1 MRQPA
6 DQRSAPAPGAPAP
19 GAPGPGAPAPGAPG
33 PGAPARPVLP
43 GDQVVIRP
51 GQPQDVAALQAILA
65 EPGVAAWW
73 GDPEPAAETEA
84 KLLGGGPGEALLV
97 IESNGQVA
105 GGIEYSEE
113 NEPMYRHAGIDIYLS
128 RRFSGRGLGTEAVT
142 LLAAFLMRERGHHR
156 LTIDPA
162 AGNRPAIRC
171 YEKAGF
177 RRVGIMREYERGRDG
192 RFHDGPL
199 MDLVRSDIALEPDDS
214 GPDDPGPDAPGADDP
229 GPDPSGGSAGC
240 G

>member
-1 MRQPA
+1 MPR
-6 DQRSAPAPGAPAP
+6 
-19 GAPGPGAPAPGAPG
+19 

-43 GDQVVIRP
+43 GDQVLIRP

-65 EPGVAAWW
+65 EPEVAAWW

-97 IESNGQVA
+97 IEADGQVA

-113 NEPMYRHAGIDIYLS
+113 NEPIYRHAGIDIYLS
-128 RRFSGRGLGTEAVT
+128 SRFSGRGLGTEAVT

-171 YEKAGF
+171 YEKGRLPAG
-177 RRVGIMREYERGRDG
+177 RNNARVRAGAGWAVPRWAA
-192 RFHDGPL
+192 DGP
-199 MDLVRSDIALEPDDS
+199 
-214 GPDDPGPDAPGADDP
+214 GPLRHCHGAGRPGPAIP
-229 GPDPSGGSAGC
+229 GPDPSGGSAG
-240 G
+240 GA

>member
-1 MRQPA
+1 MARRA
-6 DQRSAPAPGAPAP
+6 DRSSG
-19 GAPGPGAPAPGAPG
+19 PGPAAAAEPPAAATAPD
-33 PGAPARPVLP
+33 RPVLA
-43 GDQVVIRP
+43 GRRVLIRP
-51 GQPQDVAALQAILA
+51 GQSRDVAALQAILA
-65 EPGVAAWW
+65 EPEVAAWW

-97 IESNGQVA
+97 IEAGGQVA

-128 RRFSGRGLGTEAVT
+128 SRFSGRGLGTEAVT

-162 AGNRPAIRC
+162 AGNLPAIRC
-171 YEKAGF
+171 YEKVGF
-177 RRVGIMREYERGRDG
+177 RRVGVMRVP
-192 RFHDGPL
+192 GPG
-199 MDLVRSDIALEPDDS
+199 PS
-214 GPDDPGPDAPGADDP
+214 GPV
-229 GPDPSGGSAGC
+229 PSGGSAGR

>member
-1 MRQPA
+1 M
-6 DQRSAPAPGAPAP
+6 PGARV
-19 GAPGPGAPAPGAPG
+19 PGPPPRPHAA
-33 PGAPARPVLP
+33 ARPVLA
-43 GDQVVIRP
+43 GDRVLIRP

-65 EPGVAAWW
+65 EPEVAAWW
-73 GDPEPAAETEA
+73 GDPQPAAETEA

-97 IESNGQVA
+97 IEADGQVA

-128 RRFSGRGLGTEAVT
+128 SRFSGQGLGTEAVT

-162 AGNRPAIRC
+162 AANLPAIRC

-177 RRVGIMREYERGRDG
+177 RRVGVMREYERGRDG
-192 RFHDGPL
+192 RFHDGLL
-199 MDLVRSDIALEPDDS
+199 MDLLRSDVVDL
-214 GPDDPGPDAPGADDP
+214 PGPDVAAEAAAPGLAAPGSAAP
-229 GPDPSGGSAGC
+229 GPDPAGGSPGH